1 LLNPAAGDESHLV
14 AGASG
19 PEAVTTSLQPAAPA
33 TAGRTRGG
41 SEPAPRHLRTSQ
53 RRAGLAFA
61 LPVII
66 LELAFLAL
74 PIAQAFYYSF
84 TSWDGL
90 KATWIGLDNYT
101 RLFSDTTF
109 WQVMFNNLLLLASV
123 PVAILIPLLVAYLLN
138 EHVLGWRF
146 FRSAYFLPTAIS
158 WVVIGMVAIRFFA
171 VEGMLNHLLEAIGLG
186 GIQLNML
193 GGELSAMLAVIITFT
208 WSVFGTNT
216 IIFIT
221 GMATLDREVYE
232 AARVDGATGLTTFRH
247 ITIPMLMRFIQ
258 FAFILTLIT
267 AFTALF
273 SLIFV
278 MTGGGPGYA
287 TTTLEFYVY
296 QQGFTVGVFGYGA
309 AIGIVLFG
317 IVFAI
322 SLAQLR
328 LFKSRLD

>member
-1 LLNPAAGDESHLV
+1 MSQ
-14 AGASG
+14 
-19 PEAVTTSLQPAAPA
+19 TSSIEQFAAPA
-33 TAGRTRGG
+33 AMRRGSG
-41 SEPAPRHLRTSQ
+41 MARLRRSQ
-53 RRAGLAFA
+53 RRAGILFA
-61 LPVII
+61 LPVIV
-66 LELAFLAL
+66 LELALLAL
-74 PIAQAFYYSF
+74 PVAQAFYYSL
-84 TSWDGL
+84 TNWDGI
-90 KATWIGLDNYT
+90 KATWVGIGNYQ
-101 RLFSDTTF
+101 RLFSDPTF
-109 WQVMFNNLLLLASV
+109 WQIMGNNLLLLASI

-138 EHVLGWRF
+138 ERVTGWRF

-171 VEGMLNHLLEAIGLG
+171 NQGILNAVLAPVGLHVDMLSH
-186 GIQLNML
+186 
-193 GGELSAMLAVIITFT
+193 ELTAMLAVIITFI

-221 GMATLDREVYE
+221 GMATLDRDIYD
-232 AARVDGATGLTTFRH
+232 AARVDGAGSIATFWR
-247 ITIPMLMRFIQ
+247 ITIPMLQRFIQ

-296 QQGFTVGVFGYGA
+296 QQGFTVGVFGYAA
-309 AIGIVLFG
+309 AIGIVLFV

-322 SLAQLR
+322 SLAQIR
-328 LFKSRLD
+328 IFRSRLD

>member
-1 LLNPAAGDESHLV
+1 MTTALEPAERPSP
-14 AGASG
+14 AGAG
-19 PEAVTTSLQPAAPA
+19 PVAPP
-33 TAGRTRGG
+33 
-41 SEPAPRHLRTSQ
+41 SYLRKPQ
-53 RRAGLAFA
+53 RRAGILFA
-61 LPVII
+61 LPVIV
-66 LELAFLAL
+66 LELALLAL
-74 PIAQAFYYSF
+74 PIAQAVYYSF
-84 TSWDGL
+84 TNWDGL
-90 KATWIGLDNYT
+90 KATWIGLANYQ
-101 RLFSDTTF
+101 RLFSDSTF
-109 WQVMFNNLLLLASV
+109 WRVVLNNLLLLAAV

-138 EHVLGWRF
+138 EHVSGWRF

-171 VEGMLNHLLEAIGLG
+171 VNGILNHLLDAVGLG
-186 GIQLNML
+186 EINTNML
-193 GGELSAMLAVIITFT
+193 GGELSAMAAVIITFI

-232 AARVDGATGLTTFRH
+232 AARVDGAGAFTTFRL

-278 MTGGGPGYA
+278 MTGGGPGYG

-296 QQGFTVGVFGYGA
+296 QQGFTVGAFGYGA
-309 AIGIVLFG
+309 AIGIILFLV
-317 IVFAI
+317 VFAI

-328 LFKSRLD
+328 LFRSRLD

>member
-1 LLNPAAGDESHLV
+1 MVSD
-14 AGASG
+14 
-19 PEAVTTSLQPAAPA
+19 A
-33 TAGRTRGG
+33 TAIEPPREAGG
-41 SEPAPRHLRTSQ
+41 SRPARRRTNRLRAAQ
-53 RRAGLAFA
+53 RRAGILFA
-61 LPVII
+61 LPVIA
-66 LELAFLAL
+66 LELVFLAVPL
-74 PIAQAFYYSF
+74 GSAIFHSF

-90 KATWIGLDNYT
+90 TSTWIGLRNYE
-101 RLFSDTTF
+101 RLFGDPTF
-109 WQVMFNNLLLLASV
+109 WHIVLNNVFLLLSV
-123 PVAILIPLLVAYLLN
+123 PIAILIPLFVAYLLN
-138 EHVLGWRF
+138 EHVAGWQF

-171 VEGMLNHLLEAIGLG
+171 SEGMLNHLLEGIGLG
-186 GIQLNML
+186 GLRMNLL
-193 GGELSAMLAVIITFT
+193 GGETSAMVAVIITFI

-221 GMATLDREVYE
+221 GMATLDRDIYE
-232 AARVDGATGLTTFRH
+232 AARADGAGSFTIFWR

-278 MTGGGPGYA
+278 MTGGGPGYG

-296 QQGFTVGVFGYGA
+296 QQGFTVGVFGYAA
-309 AIGIVLFG
+309 AIGIVLFAV
-317 IVFAI
+317 VFAI
-322 SLAQLR
+322 SVAQLR